1 MGIVHNGTRFASFTF
16 ESFLARGANVMAIP
30 GQPSTGTVAAEPE
43 PIDLD
48 WSATALL
55 IIDMQRDFME
65 PGGFGETLGNDVS
78 QLKRAVKPIASVLD
92 AARDLGMLVV
102 HTREGHLPDLSD
114 APPAKIER
122 GAPSLRIG
130 DPGPMGRILIRG
142 EAGHDIIPELY
153 PLDSEIVID
162 KPGKGA
168 FYATELGD
176 TLQKYGIENLL
187 VCGVTTEV
195 CVNTT
200 VREANDRGYRCV
212 VLADGC
218 ASYFPEF
225 HDMGLRMIKAQGGI
239 FGWVSD
245 SAAVLKAM
253 TAGTTNGL
261 AAGASR

>member
-1 MGIVHNGTRFASFTF
+1 MPNSQQLSKSVI
-16 ESFLARGANVMAIP
+16 I
-30 GQPSTGTVAAEPE
+30 AEPE
-43 PIDLD
+43 PIEID
-48 WSATALL
+48 WSATALV
-55 IIDMQRDFME
+55 IIDMQRDFLE
-65 PGGFGETLGNDVS
+65 AGGFGETLGNDVS
-78 QLKRAVKPIASVLD
+78 RLATAIKPIASVLR
-92 AARDLGMLVV
+92 AARDLGILVI

-114 APPAKIER
+114 APAAKVER

-142 EAGHDIIPELY
+142 EPGHDIIPALY
-153 PLDSEIVID
+153 PLATEIIID

-168 FYATELGD
+168 FYATSLD
-176 TLQKYGIENLL
+176 DILQKHAIANLL

-218 ASYFPEF
+218 ASYFPQF
-225 HDMGLRMIKAQGGI
+225 HEIGLNMIKAQGGI

-245 SAAVLKAM
+245 SASVLKAM
-253 TAGTTNGL
+253 MGGS
-261 AAGASR
+261 G

>member
-1 MGIVHNGTRFASFTF
+1 MANSKQSSSGI
-16 ESFLARGANVMAIP
+16 
-30 GQPSTGTVAAEPE
+30 VAAEPE
-43 PIDLD
+43 PISLN
-48 WSATALL
+48 WSATALV

-78 QLKRAVKPIASVLD
+78 QLARAVKPIASVLS

-142 EAGHDIIPELY
+142 EAGHDIIPALY

-168 FYATELGD
+168 FYATDLD
-176 TLQKYGIENLL
+176 ALLRNFGIQHLL

-212 VLADGC
+212 VLADCC

-225 HDMGLRMIKAQGGI
+225 HQMGLAMIKAQGAI

-245 SAAVLKAM
+245 SASALAVLKPA
-253 TAGTTNGL
+253 ALKL
-261 AAGASR
+261 ASG